1 MPLACPLCVCVYVCM
16 HICTANVLSQMS
28 HSEETAATRAK
39 LVVEQT
45 LAAGYQAWSA
55 DANKIT
61 H

>member
-1 MPLACPLCVCVYVCM
+1 
-16 HICTANVLSQMS
+16 MS